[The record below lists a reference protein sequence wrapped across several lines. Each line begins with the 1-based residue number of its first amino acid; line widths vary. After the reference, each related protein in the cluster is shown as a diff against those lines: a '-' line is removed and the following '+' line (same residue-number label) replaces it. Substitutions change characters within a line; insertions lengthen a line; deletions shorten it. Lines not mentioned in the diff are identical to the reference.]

1 MVDDWEAEDI
11 NTIIASKDQ
20 EIGKEDQ
27 PIVKEAKQEELDN
40 LTKSIQSKKNKKKNY
55 DEMYA
60 ERNKNPINIKKSDQ
74 IMGKENENMTK
85 EQIIRQ
91 MQEESDKVIIEDLF
105 GDNSKIALNSNEDI
119 IPICNILEKLLRVCS
134 NKKVVFDFFKMILGI
149 SSNYLDSKAIKE
161 IEFNIG
167 GLLNQKKKSETKK
180 QSKAIKKKQNQ
191 LISRT
196 EDQDRIIAETFKEN
210 KIEVVE
216 NKFDENNDF
225 M

>member
-1 MVDDWEAEDI
+1 MIGRLRI

-27 PIVKEAKQEELDN
+27 PILNEAKQEELDN